1 VGNQK
6 EDFKD
11 NSEQGRARFSKG
23 ANPLREEASFEQ
35 LLGQLDIQNSRP
47 AAEGSVTRL
56 FSLVNDSAESNSA
69 AAVQPDA
76 GRQESQP
83 PAVPGMNA
91 SESKSREVPAIPP
104 TQQEPRNEAPG
115 DFTRIFTKLPTPR
128 TAQPAILSELPAVN
142 PPAPSSSSGGDSFTQ
157 FFQTVEPARASSVDS
172 GRSSRLSPATEPP
185 AKGTPTPAETYQAP
199 PSSAFSDPVR
209 SQPTSGGFTEL
220 LNSLGSDRAS
230 NSSNAPVDA
239 MKSSFASPARRSD
252 ETRAFGDRSF
262 AQSSASFAS
271 SSAPDT
277 APRPGEFTQ
286 LLQSLQRPSEP
297 RPGGNPTPT
306 PSLPAQ
312 APSSERNAAENNP
325 TPEASSD
332 FTRVMKSA
340 AARSNS
346 EAAPSQ
352 PSSSPA
358 VPPQQNS
365 AAARGAVNV
374 LQAVPHMT
382 PAALPA
388 IAARTLLERLAPWL
402 LVMNGVL
409 LVLLTVLVSLFLL
422 HQHH

>member
-1 VGNQK
+1 MGDQK

-11 NSEQGRARFSKG
+11 NSEQSRAGFSKG
-23 ANPLREEASFEQ
+23 TNPLKEEASFEQ
-35 LLGQLDIQNSRP
+35 LLGQLDIRSSRP

-56 FSLVNDSAESNSA
+56 FSLVKDSAESNPA

-76 GRQESQP
+76 GKQESQP
-83 PAVPGMNA
+83 PAVPGINA

-128 TAQPAILSELPAVN
+128 TAQPAILSELPAAN
-142 PPAPSSSSGGDSFTQ
+142 PPAPSTSSGGDSFTQ
-157 FFQTVEPARASSVDS
+157 FFQTLEPAKTSSVDS
-172 GRSSRLSPATEPP
+172 GRSSRLSPATEPL
-185 AKGTPTPAETYQAP
+185 AKGTPEPAETYQP
-199 PSSAFSDPVR
+199 QSSSAFSDPVR
-209 SQPTSGGFTEL
+209 SQPASGGFTEL
-220 LNSLGSDRAS
+220 LNSLGSDRS
-230 NSSNAPVDA
+230 FSPSNAPVDA
-239 MKSSFASPARRSD
+239 AKSSFASPARRSD

-286 LLQSLQRPSEP
+286 LLQSLQRPPEP
-297 RPGGNPTPT
+297 MPRGNPTPT

-312 APSSERNAAENNP
+312 APSSERSVTDNNP
-325 TPEASSD
+325 APEASSD

-352 PSSSPA
+352 PSASPA
-358 VPPQQNS
+358 TPPQQNNEIGR
-365 AAARGAVNV
+365 AHV
-374 LQAVPHMT
+374 
-382 PAALPA
+382 
-388 IAARTLLERLAPWL
+388 
-402 LVMNGVL
+402 
-409 LVLLTVLVSLFLL
+409 
-422 HQHH
+422 